1 MTGYALSVGQP
12 RVISKGWS
20 KMKPREIKPG
30 IYWVGA
36 IDWDRR
42 LFDALIPLPDG
53 TSYNSYLI
61 KGSEKT
67 ALIDTVDPTMQDVL
81 INHLS
86 ELGVKSIDYVVANH
100 AEQDH
105 SGAIPQVLEKY
116 PKAKVVCTPRCKDM
130 LIDLLLIPEEKFIA
144 VNDKETISLGDRT
157 LEFIHAPWV
166 HWPETMLTYL
176 REDKIL
182 FTCDFFGSHLATTD
196 LYVSDEGQVFEA
208 AKRYYAE
215 IMMPFRTTIQKNL
228 EKIKDYAIDIIAPSH
243 GPMYDKPEFIVK
255 AYHSWVFDEPKNIV
269 VLPYISMHGST
280 HKMVEYLVEALAQR
294 GVTVK
299 QFDLVVT
306 DIGKL
311 AIALV
316 DAATVVIGTPTV
328 LAGPHPN
335 VAYAVILANALR
347 PNLKFISII
356 GSYGWGGKAVE
367 QLAAMIPNLKVEI
380 LEPVLSKGFPQEAD
394 FKALDS
400 LATTIAGKHKENGFT

>member
-1 MTGYALSVGQP
+1 
-12 RVISKGWS
+12 
-20 KMKPREIKPG
+20 MKPRKIRSG
-30 IYWVGA
+30 VYWVGA

-67 ALIDTVDPTMQDVL
+67 ALIDTVDSAMPDVL
-81 INHLS
+81 ISNLS
-86 ELGVKSIDYVVANH
+86 ELGVKSIDFVVANH

-116 PKAKVVCTPRCKDM
+116 PEAKVVCTPKCKGM
-130 LIDLLLIPEEKFIA
+130 LIDLLMIPEEKFIT

-182 FTCDFFGSHLATTD
+182 FPCDFFGSHLATTD
-196 LYVSDEGQVFEA
+196 LYVKDEGQVYEA

-215 IMMPFRTTIQKNL
+215 IMMPFRTIIQKNL
-228 EKIKDYAIDIIAPSH
+228 EKVKDYAIDIIAPSH
-243 GPMYDKPEFIVK
+243 GPIHDKPEFILK
-255 AYHSWVFDEPKNIV
+255 AYHSWTFDEPKNIV

-280 HKMVEYLVEALAQR
+280 RKMVEYFVGALADR
-294 GVTVK
+294 GVMVK
-299 QFDLVVT
+299 QFNLSVT

-311 AIALV
+311 AMALV

-328 LAGPHPN
+328 LVGPHPN
-335 VAYAVILANALR
+335 VAYAAFLANALR
-347 PNLKFISII
+347 PNLKFVSII
-356 GSYGWGGKAVE
+356 GSYGWGSKAVE
-367 QLAAMIPNLKVEI
+367 QLSGMIPNLKVE
-380 LEPVLSKGFPQEAD
+380 VLSPVISKGSPKEAD
-394 FKALDS
+394 FTALDN
-400 LATTIAGKHKENGFT
+400 LAGTIAEKHKEHGFS